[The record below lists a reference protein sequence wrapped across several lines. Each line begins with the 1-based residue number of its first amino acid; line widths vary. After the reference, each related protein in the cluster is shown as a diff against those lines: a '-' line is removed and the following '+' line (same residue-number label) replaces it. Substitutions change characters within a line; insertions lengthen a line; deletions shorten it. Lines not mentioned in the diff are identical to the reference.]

1 MKLRLKGLKVLIA
14 PMKKRTFFPSSLGR
28 GDGDQRSR
36 RQDVDTSVIYRC
48 NRFITRVEDP
58 RASRTSFP
66 ASHPAVV
73 YRVVPYDFLVMTTS
87 VDDLHF
93 FQTKKSRA
101 RIRPICPEG
110 LCREGLCS
118 QSTRILWVFFV

>member
-1 MKLRLKGLKVLIA
+1 MNFI
-14 PMKKRTFFPSSLGR
+14 SLGR

-73 YRVVPYDFLVMTTS
+73 YRVVPYDFLVKTTS
-87 VDDLHF
+87 VDDLHI

-101 RIRPICPEG
+101 RI
-110 LCREGLCS
+110 LAYAL
-118 QSTRILWVFFV
+118 